1 MTFTP
6 TQAETTLVHQVF
18 QYADPQKLG
27 VVTGEAAV
35 KIFDGSK
42 LSPAVLAEIWGL
54 ADDENNGWLS
64 KKGVAKAVRLIGWAQ
79 QGRKLS
85 VELLDKPGPLAKIE
99 GINSVAQQNTGMS
112 LPKSPLP
119 LFPVLTQQDREKYTN
134 IFNRAGP
141 VNGLLSGEKARDIF
155 LKSRLPND
163 QLLQVWTLADTQD
176 RGALDS
182 TDFAIAMYFVHGLM
196 SKTIS
201 FIPTSLPPG
210 LLQQAGGGVASHLSG
225 NSGSFSP
232 VHSTFS
238 IQPQSTGQRSQV
250 LQPNH
255 TGMSSASG
263 HRPAPALPARPAAVN
278 SPFRPPPAVPAWDV
292 TPSDK
297 AKFDAWFDGL
307 DTQKHGFIEGDIA
320 VPFMLQSQLA
330 GEILATVWDLGDINN
345 DGRLTRDGFA
355 VAMHLIE
362 KKLAGGEIPAQLPP
376 SLIPP
381 SMRGQAAQ
389 RQPPQPEPVQD
400 LFSFDDT
407 PPSSAVAP
415 QQTGGFATLQS
426 QPTGTHSTLS
436 AQPSGTRSPL
446 NDPFAQSIAPTYTG
460 SRNFL
465 DDDEPST
472 TAASPPLQD
481 KSAEIGN
488 AKNQLDSTTRSLN
501 TAKSERAALEETLAS
516 QASQLSSLQTQL
528 SSAKA
533 AYETEIKLLSTLK
546 DRYSTQQAD
555 IQKTREEL
563 IRAES
568 DLSALKVEKAEIE
581 GSFLRDKE
589 DAREL
594 HRRMIEAGQQAETIK
609 SEVEKVKKDAKQQKG
624 LLAIAKKQ
632 LSSKEA
638 EKAKAEKELEEA
650 SAEIAAITTEQDEVD
665 AALAAL
671 KTAPPTLSP
680 VSAPAERVG
689 SADSLAFAASYP
701 LPVTPDLASPVASI
715 KSNNPFERLKT
726 GNVTPRSQS
735 PFAAFSSPPIPQ
747 QPEATISFD
756 EDLFSTTSPSEEKA
770 EALSAEG
777 LAYDSPEPKTT
788 AGLDVTST
796 LDVPR
801 EEPSSPATI
810 NESELFHTPP
820 TSARALS
827 PAVEVDRYPAI
838 DDFTSH
844 FAPAPVAETKE
855 KKEQEQSTSNSD
867 FDSAFNIDTQ
877 AKELDVDESDSS
889 DDEDEVPLS
898 QVKQNVNA
906 AQDKG
911 KAPMKE
917 SETTSSF
924 DDVFGA
930 PSTPKAILEAIVAEK
945 PESQPS
951 ASTFDDI
958 FGGPLPTSQTNGTA
972 SAQESKGNGTATG
985 FNPDPFPPVGAT
997 ASAPVAG
1004 VDAFDE
1010 ALGKLSPTA
1019 STAPQQISFDSAF
1032 DDNFDFAAAKAED
1045 APAPPPANQ
1054 DTVATTFEDI
1064 FGGPVWNGSAPT
1076 QQPQV
1081 EARSAESQARAAAF
1095 DDAFSTLATSTAPQP
1110 VVKPEVPAPAPP
1122 PVVPPPQNGVSTN
1135 PFPTVSAQN
1144 SPKAVSPRPSNA
1156 RPSSPLQERVAPGRS
1171 ASPKPR
1177 LSSSSSKDGTEKPA
1191 KEPPARHSKISL
1203 RLPFGRK
1210 KKDKQQ
1216 PPEPVPRLP
1225 SSHLSP
1231 PLEEAERVLTP
1242 AVDDDV
1248 EAVKQLTSMGF
1259 SRTQAVTALEKHGY
1273 DMPRALNSLL
1283 GTA

>member
-6 TQAETTLVHQVF
+6 TPAETTLVHQVF

-54 ADDENNGWLS
+54 SDDENNGWLS

-99 GINSVAQQNTGMS
+99 GLNSVAQQNTGMS

-119 LFPVLTQQDREKYTN
+119 LFPVLTPQDREKYTN

-141 VNGLLSGEKARDIF
+141 INGLLSGEKARDIF

-238 IQPQSTGQRSQV
+238 IPPQSTGQRSQMI
-250 LQPNH
+250 QPNH

-263 HRPAPALPARPAAVN
+263 PPRPAPALPARPAAVN
-278 SPFRPPPAVPAWDV
+278 SPFRPPPAAPAPAWDV

-307 DTQKHGFIEGDIA
+307 DTQKHGYIE
-320 VPFMLQSQLA
+320 
-330 GEILATVWDLGDINN
+330 
-345 DGRLTRDGFA
+345 
-355 VAMHLIE
+355 
-362 KKLAGGEIPAQLPP
+362 
-376 SLIPP
+376 
-381 SMRGQAAQ
+381 
-389 RQPPQPEPVQD
+389 
-400 LFSFDDT
+400 
-407 PPSSAVAP
+407 VAP
-415 QQTGGFATLQS
+415 QQTGGFSTLQS
-426 QPTGTHSTLS
+426 QPTGTHPTLS
-436 AQPSGTRSPL
+436 AQPTGTRSPL
-446 NDPFAQSIAPTYTG
+446 NDPFAPAIAPTYTG

-488 AKNQLDSTTRSLN
+488 TKNQLDSTTRSLN
-501 TAKSERAALEETLAS
+501 TAKAERAALEETLAS
-516 QASQLSSLQTQL
+516 QATQLSSLQTQL

-533 AYETEIKLLSTLK
+533 AYETEVKLLSTLK

-555 IQKTREEL
+555 IQKAREEL

-650 SAEIAAITTEQDEVD
+650 SADIAAITKEQGEVD
-665 AALAAL
+665 AALA
-671 KTAPPTLSP
+671 TLEASPP

-701 LPVTPDLASPVASI
+701 LPDTPDLASPVASI

-735 PFAAFSSPPIPQ
+735 PFAAFPSPPIPQ

-756 EDLFSTTSPSEEKA
+756 EDLFTPTSPSEEKA
-770 EALSAEG
+770 EAPSAEG
-777 LAYDSPEPKTT
+777 LAYDSPEPKNT
-788 AGLDVTST
+788 ASLDVTST

-810 NESELFHTPP
+810 NENELFHTPP

-838 DDFTSH
+838 DDLTSH
-844 FAPAPVAETKE
+844 FAPVPVAETKE
-855 KKEQEQSTSNSD
+855 KKEQEQPTSNSD
-867 FDSAFNIDTQ
+867 FDSAFNIDNQ
-877 AKELDVDESDSS
+877 ARELDIDESDSS

-898 QVKQNVNA
+898 QIKQNVNA

-911 KAPMKE
+911 KAPAKE
-917 SETTSSF
+917 SEATSSF

-930 PSTPKAILEAIVAEK
+930 PSTPKVIPEANVAEK

-958 FGGPLPTSQTNGTA
+958 FGGPLPASQTNGTA
-972 SAQESKGNGTATG
+972 STQENKGNGTATG

-1004 VDAFDE
+1004 ADAFDE

-1032 DDNFDFAAAKAED
+1032 EDNFDFAAAKAED
-1045 APAPPPANQ
+1045 TPAPPPANQ
-1054 DTVATTFEDI
+1054 DTATTTFDDI
-1064 FGGPVWNGSAPT
+1064 FGGPVWNGSAPA
-1076 QQPQV
+1076 QQPQA
-1081 EARSAESQARAAAF
+1081 ETRSAESQARAAAAF
-1095 DDAFSTLATSTAPQP
+1095 DDAFSALSISTPPQNA
-1110 VVKPEVPAPAPP
+1110 VKPEVPSPAQP

-1210 KKDKQQ
+1210 KNKDKHQ

-1231 PLEEAERVLTP
+1231 PSEEAERVLTP
-1242 AVDDDV
+1242 SVDDDV